1 MLVFSITQYIHLHPF
16 CVLLSIIYILL
27 LYSFVSMFLFPSFLR
42 LRYEICCY
50 YLQPAGLLMDH
61 MRIRR
66 TWIRWLLWELHPQRP
81 RKGGGDGESESGRMR
96 NVKWKTRG
104 GGGWGAAVGRV
115 MDGERGN
122 GEGGME
128 RKRRR
133 EAHFYQSEI
142 FDSAERVTLE
152 RKTKAGRLSLSF
164 SPFVFLI
171 TPLLHP
177 PPHPPFIKDI
187 SAIFTYNRKITLAHL
202 LNSSFCS

>member
-1 MLVFSITQYIHLHPF
+1 MLSEKQ
-16 CVLLSIIYILL
+16 
-27 LYSFVSMFLFPSFLR
+27 
-42 LRYEICCY
+42 E
-50 YLQPAGLLMDH
+50 GEG
-61 MRIRR
+61 MRSSS
-66 TWIRWLLWELHPQRP
+66 
-81 RKGGGDGESESGRMR
+81 GAGDG
-96 NVKWKTRG
+96 W
-104 GGGWGAAVGRV
+104 
-115 MDGERGN
+115 
-122 GEGGME
+122 
-128 RKRRR
+128 RKRKWRRRDGAKEEKR

-177 PPHPPFIKDI
+177 PPPFIKDI

>member
-1 MLVFSITQYIHLHPF
+1 MKNK
-16 CVLLSIIYILL
+16 
-27 LYSFVSMFLFPSFLR
+27 R
-42 LRYEICCY
+42 GR
-50 YLQPAGLLMDH
+50 G
-61 MRIRR
+61 MRSSS
-66 TWIRWLLWELHPQRP
+66 
-81 RKGGGDGESESGRMR
+81 GAGDG
-96 NVKWKTRG
+96 W
-104 GGGWGAAVGRV
+104 
-115 MDGERGN
+115 
-122 GEGGME
+122 
-128 RKRRR
+128 RKRKWRRRDEAKEEKR

-177 PPHPPFIKDI
+177 PPPFIKDI